1 MTSKLE
7 SQLELILLLFL
18 MEEHFDF
25 IQYESEIIKNFYVLI
40 LLDGDPNISITGKSV
55 HYPDSELSFNIDIKR
70 VKTKKIIKELE
81 DGILNED
88 QLYLAY
94 GKDPFSLND
103 LREDILKEITNEV
116 KERLSTPC
124 NFNLIP

>member
-7 SQLELILLLFL
+7 SQLELILLLL
-18 MEEHFDF
+18 LVEEHLD
-25 IQYESEIIKNFYVLI
+25 IVEYESGIVKNFYVLL

-55 HYPDSELSFNIDIKR
+55 HYPDSEISFHININR

-88 QLYLAY
+88 QLYLAH
-94 GKDPFSLND
+94 GKDPFNLND
-103 LREDILKEITNEV
+103 LREDLLTEITNEI